1 MVRGT
6 LGLQFGSY
14 AYDKKHS
21 TVSFKYDPFGRRIY
35 KSSSSATSI
44 YAYDHADVI
53 EETNGAGSAVARYTQ
68 SGLLDEPLVM
78 LRSGTTSY
86 YEQDGL
92 GSVTSL
98 SSTPGMWHVSPL
110 VESRRKLTIFD
121 FIYSAPEQAQR
132 CSDISLKRTVWLARA
147 CECHRFPPFRV
158 VTPVSGRWSLQVTN
172 LTFGRA
178 YAVIMTSR

>member
-110 VESRRKLTIFD
+110 VES
-121 FIYSAPEQAQR
+121 
-132 CSDISLKRTVWLARA
+132 
-147 CECHRFPPFRV
+147 
-158 VTPVSGRWSLQVTN
+158 
-172 LTFGRA
+172 
-178 YAVIMTSR
+178 